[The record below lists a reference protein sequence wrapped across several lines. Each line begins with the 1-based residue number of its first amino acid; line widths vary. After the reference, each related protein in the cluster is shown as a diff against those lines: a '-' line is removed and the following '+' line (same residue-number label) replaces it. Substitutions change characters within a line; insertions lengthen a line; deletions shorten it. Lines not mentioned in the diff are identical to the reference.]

1 MTELTTTKCDF
12 KKSVAH
18 KEYVDFNMKVICF
31 VIRNTNCRN
40 NVLQGQ
46 INYFSLFAI
55 FLLLFCYYY
64 FLIL

>member
-1 MTELTTTKCDF
+1 MIELSNRKDDF
-12 KKSVAH
+12 KKSVAN

-46 INYFSLFAI
+46 INYFSPLAI
-55 FLLLFCYYY
+55 LLLLFCYYY
-64 FLIL
+64 FLII